1 MGERLEMRRGPR
13 GNGTETGEKKGI
25 SPARGRRS
33 TEGTRGD
40 VQEYLEAHRAE
51 GKQGTSCRRG

>member
-1 MGERLEMRRGPR
+1 M
-13 GNGTETGEKKGI
+13 ETGEKKGML
-25 SPARGRRS
+25 PARGQRS

-40 VQEYLEAHRAE
+40 VQEYLEACRAK